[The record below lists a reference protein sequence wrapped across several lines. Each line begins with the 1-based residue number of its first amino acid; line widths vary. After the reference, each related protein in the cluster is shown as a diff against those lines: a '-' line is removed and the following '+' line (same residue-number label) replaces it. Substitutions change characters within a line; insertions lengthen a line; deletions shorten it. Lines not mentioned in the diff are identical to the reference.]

1 MSADKDMKEV
11 EEGPK
16 ESRFGGCDSCSGV
29 SCTPDGLIGLNTY
42 DWKYLCIPS
51 LPCFG
56 PAKSPPLLKP
66 DSKLPLML
74 SLIMGLQHALAMLGG
89 IITPPSLISGDA
101 CFAWQL
107 DQELCDSKQYM
118 ISAALICSGL
128 LSLVQILRW
137 KLIGGYTLGT
147 GLISVIGTSFTFLPI
162 AREVVVSEIQ
172 AGRSG
177 MDAYGKFLGTC
188 LAASVT
194 ELFISFV
201 PPRYLKKIFPP
212 VVSGTCVCLIGA
224 GLSVAG
230 LKYWGG
236 GVFCAENDMSRAAAF
251 GAPQAPNGDSA
262 D

>member
-1 MSADKDMKEV
+1 MV
-11 EEGPK
+11 
-16 ESRFGGCDSCSGV
+16 SG
-29 SCTPDGLIGLNTY
+29 
-42 DWKYLCIPS
+42 
-51 LPCFG
+51 
-56 PAKSPPLLKP
+56 
-66 DSKLPLML
+66 
-74 SLIMGLQHALAMLGG
+74 ALR
-89 IITPPSLISGDA
+89 
-101 CFAWQL
+101 
-107 DQELCDSKQYM
+107 YM

-230 LKYWGG
+230 LKPLACSFRPCNPQKMAAAALPSSRAVCRRYWGG

-251 GAPQAPNGDSA
+251 GAPQANGEDECFGLRA
-262 D
+262 NRA